1 MTKKRETT
9 IVELR
14 TCVDYDC
21 DFVVVVYETSL
32 MDNDQNLKTMNTYF
46 DRHEM
51 MMVVVV
57 VVKLKEEKLVVVIVA
72 LDMDLRRLDNKL
84 NRRKQLDEDNM
95 VDRNLVFVNGSLM
108 INVHF
113 VSMMVVLMIDHET

>member
-14 TCVDYDC
+14 TCVDYDF
-21 DFVVVVYETSL
+21 DFVVFVYETSL
-32 MDNDQNLKTMNTYF
+32 VDNDQDQTMNTYF

-51 MMVVVV
+51 MMMVAVVVM
-57 VVKLKEEKLVVVIVA
+57 KLEEEKPVVVIVA

-84 NRRKQLDEDNM
+84 DRCKQLDDEDNM
-95 VDRNLVFVNGSLM
+95 VDRNLVVVNDSSM
-108 INVHF
+108 IHEHF
-113 VSMMVVLMIDHET
+113 V